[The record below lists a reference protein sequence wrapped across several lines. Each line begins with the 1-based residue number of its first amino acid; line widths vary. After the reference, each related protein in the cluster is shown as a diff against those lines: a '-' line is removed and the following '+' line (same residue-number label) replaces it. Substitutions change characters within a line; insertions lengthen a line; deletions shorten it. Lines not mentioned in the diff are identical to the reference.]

1 MVAHAN
7 DSAAGRAIGR
17 ITVSVDFDEHAN
29 PELFA
34 LVTQV
39 AAGKQRAQRI
49 RSLMLMGYM
58 FERVQGAPAPAA
70 MQRATSAQRPV
81 PGGADDV
88 FGSPLES

>member
-7 DSAAGRAIGR
+7 DSAVGCAIGR

-29 PELFA
+29 PELYE

-58 FERVQGAPAPAA
+58 FERMQGAPALAA
-70 MQRATSAQRPV
+70 IRAPIAAQRPV
-81 PGGADDV
+81 SGGADDV
-88 FGSPLES
+88 FGAPFES

>member
-1 MVAHAN
+1 MVAQED
-7 DSAAGRAIGR
+7 DSAAGRTVGR

-29 PELFA
+29 PELYA

-58 FERVQGAPAPAA
+58 FERMQGAPASAA
-70 MQRATSAQRPV
+70 VQGPIAAQRPV
-81 PGGADDV
+81 SGGADDV
-88 FGSPLES
+88 FGAPFES

>member
-1 MVAHAN
+1 MVAQED
-7 DSAAGRAIGR
+7 DSAAGRTVGR

-29 PELFA
+29 PELYA

-58 FERVQGAPAPAA
+58 FERMQGAPAPAA
-70 MQRATSAQRPV
+70 TQRATTATRPLS
-81 PGGADDV
+81 GGADDV
-88 FGSPLES
+88 FGAPLES

>member
-1 MVAHAN
+1 MAAHAN
-7 DSAAGRAIGR
+7 HAGAGRTIGR
-17 ITVSVDFDEHAN
+17 ITVAVDFDERAN
-29 PELFA
+29 PELYA

-58 FERVQGAPAPAA
+58 FERMQGGPAA
-70 MQRATSAQRPV
+70 AAIQRPTAAQRSV
-81 PGGADDV
+81 SGGADDV